1 MLDGAE
7 NLLHKN
13 FGQYQFWSARRLMR
27 FAPKHR
33 LFANEYRE
41 KHFWSD
47 DKSDKTD
54 IWDKN
59 WDEIQT
65 KFGDAIGGNYL
76 GVHLRRKD
84 FLYGRKEE
92 VPSLPSHIRS
102 LL

>member
-1 MLDGAE
+1 MNIE
-7 NLLHKN
+7 KSI
-13 FGQYQFWSARRLMR
+13 FGQVKTQSFKPNCNRYL
-27 FAPKHR
+27 
-33 LFANEYRE
+33 
-41 KHFWSD
+41 D